1 MNTARSGPP
10 ASLYVAGPFSM
21 GYVDFFTFLIPL
33 YGLSLGLDA
42 AEIGILV
49 GARSILALFL
59 SIHIGVSM
67 DRFGTRRV
75 TLFFVWTGMALAPLF
90 PLVPGFWALLLLQLV
105 NGAAVS
111 FAWSGAQTLIAQ
123 LAEGDAGYIGKFSFF
138 ARLGSTTAPI
148 LAGLVWDFGGAWPAY
163 LFGAAWG
170 AVLTIAL
177 LRTPEPEIF
186 RPRAADGT
194 GRARFRA
201 RDALPRA
208 SDYVSSIM
216 LVVIPAIAVSMA
228 IISMRNTTYSIQ
240 TLVYVVYLEQIGLV
254 GTTIGILFATAE
266 ISSGF
271 GSFFA
276 GRAMRLG
283 DPQRT
288 MLSGTVLSI
297 LLIAM
302 TPLLGGIFALL
313 LLSQAIRGWLEGVIQ
328 PVILSVQA
336 RAVGRHQQC
345 AVVGLRQTGQRL
357 TSIVIPPLMG
367 GIADSGA
374 PDRRQH
380 ANLAR
385 GQYLARAQHGFAAR
399 QVAAGK
405 GDELSRCRRPAH
417 LDPCGAA
424 VIPRFG
430 VLDHDDGVGCAR
442 HHPAGRNQRRGAGC
456 DGKLR
461 HRAGSEDLAVQGQS
475 FRCTF
480 GGAHRIVGTHREP
493 VDAGSIEP
501 GNVDIGDNRTR
512 QYAGGRLR
520 QRHGLGA
527 ERVQIEK
534 PVKPRRSGVAVDDVE
549 KLLLASE
556 APQSGLNLVH
566 GSNSAVALASSYK

>member
-1 MNTARSGPP
+1 MNTARCRPP

-59 SIHIGVSM
+59 SIHIGVLM

-148 LAGLVWDFGGAWPAY
+148 LAGIVWDFGGAWPAY

-177 LRTPEPEIF
+177 LRTQEAEIF
-186 RPRAADGT
+186 GARPADGT

-208 SDYVSSIM
+208 ADYVSSIM
-216 LVVIPAIAVSMA
+216 LVAIPAVALSMA
-228 IISMRNTTYSIQ
+228 VISMRNTTYSIQ
-240 TLVYVVYLEQIGLV
+240 TSVYVVYLEQIGLV

-266 ISSGF
+266 IASGF
-271 GSFFA
+271 GSLFA
-276 GRAMRLG
+276 GRAVRLG
-283 DPQRT
+283 DPLRT

-313 LLSQAIRGWLEGVIQ
+313 LLSQVIRGWLEGVIQ

-336 RAVGRHQQC
+336 RAVGRHQQG

-367 GIADSGA
+367 GIAD
-374 PDRRQH
+374 H
-380 ANLAR
+380 W
-385 GQYLARAQHGFAAR
+385 
-399 QVAAGK
+399 
-405 GDELSRCRRPAH
+405 
-417 LDPCGAA
+417 
-424 VIPRFG
+424 G
-430 VLDHDDGVGCAR
+430 V
-442 HHPAGRNQRRGAGC
+442 
-456 DGKLR
+456 
-461 HRAGSEDLAVQGQS
+461 SES
-475 FRCTF
+475 FL
-480 GGAHRIVGTHREP
+480 I
-493 VDAGSIEP
+493 
-501 GNVDIGDNRTR
+501 
-512 QYAGGRLR
+512 
-520 QRHGLGA
+520 LGA
-527 ERVQIEK
+527 LM
-534 PVKPRRSGVAVDDVE
+534 
-549 KLLLASE
+549 LLLCVPLALLTRRDARSASRSKAE
-556 APQSGLNLVH
+556 PT
-566 GSNSAVALASSYK
+566 LAD